1 MRVTRFVLF
10 LTFLQVSC
18 EKDFEFDPSIPLLIP
33 CVVCGEKVSQR
44 SDECEA
50 CDFPTS
56 DSVAAYVFAQKRM
69 EQKKREDERR
79 FTLEQSK
86 QEEEER
92 QKEQRLRD
100 EQRLQEQRLRDE
112 QRLQE
117 RMLMDQR
124 YANDLEQRRIKEE
137 RMRRD
142 SETSVPRDFNAR
154 FIPGGKE
161 QITFLEIFE
170 NYIQHRFAKSSVDFP
185 KEEIAR
191 YQQEFLEKV
200 KNGVTPLFVKVRN
213 SKIQCSCSNGKV
225 FKKKTGLQSLIV
237 DCSICEGKGYSIGTI
252 NYRLFYSKYKL
263 GGVQPWK

>member
-1 MRVTRFVLF
+1 M
-10 LTFLQVSC
+10 TFLQVSC
-18 EKDFEFDPSIPLLIP
+18 EENFEFDPTIPLLIP
-33 CVVCGEKVSQR
+33 CVFCGEKVSQR

-56 DSVAAYVFAQKRM
+56 DSVAAYLFAQRRM

-79 FTLEQSK
+79 FMLEQSK
-86 QEEEER
+86 QEKEER
-92 QKEQRLRD
+92 LKEKSLRE
-100 EQRLQEQRLRDE
+100 EQ
-112 QRLQE
+112 

-124 YANDLEQRRIKEE
+124 YAEQRRIKEE

-142 SETSVPRDFNAR
+142 SETSIPRDFNAR

-185 KEEIAR
+185 NEEIAR

-200 KNGVTPLFVKVRN
+200 KNGVAPLFVKVRN

-237 DCSICEGKGYSIGTI
+237 DCSLCRGQGFFIGTI
-252 NYRLFYSKYKL
+252 NYRLFYSEYKL

>member
-10 LTFLQVSC
+10 LTFFHVSC

-79 FTLEQSK
+79 FMLEQSK

-92 QKEQRLRD
+92 QK
-100 EQRLQEQRLRDE
+100 EQRLRDE

-124 YANDLEQRRIKEE
+124 YANDLEQRRINEE

-237 DCSICEGKGYSIGTI
+237 DCSICKGKGYSIGTI